1 MSVGEAT
8 GRSPAPRAK
17 IEEPR
22 TNSDGS
28 IAPSMPAPHTVAN
41 KLGATD
47 IIPDIVDCHPTF
59 VLRRLTMDSTY
70 SVTQA
75 QTNLP
80 RLIKEATKEGSIAIT
95 RHEET
100 VAYLISRGR
109 MDAIM
114 ETLELLGDPEAA
126 KALRDY
132 EEGKTRFLPLAALDG
147 DKG

>member
-1 MSVGEAT
+1 
-8 GRSPAPRAK
+8 
-17 IEEPR
+17 
-22 TNSDGS
+22 
-28 IAPSMPAPHTVAN
+28 
-41 KLGATD
+41 
-47 IIPDIVDCHPTF
+47 
-59 VLRRLTMDSTY
+59 MDSTY

-80 RLIKEATKEGSIAIT
+80 RLIKEAADEGSIAIT

-114 ETLELLGDPEAA
+114 ETLDLLGNPAA
-126 KALRDY
+126 MKAVRDY
-132 EEGKTRFLPLAALDG
+132 EAGKTKFVPLSALNG

>member
-1 MSVGEAT
+1 
-8 GRSPAPRAK
+8 
-17 IEEPR
+17 
-22 TNSDGS
+22 
-28 IAPSMPAPHTVAN
+28 
-41 KLGATD
+41 
-47 IIPDIVDCHPTF
+47 
-59 VLRRLTMDSTY
+59 MDSTY

-80 RLIKEATKEGSIAIT
+80 RLIKEAAAEGSIAIT

-114 ETLELLGDPEAA
+114 ETLELLANPSTM

-132 EEGKTRFLPLAALDG
+132 EQGKTRFLPLAGLNR

>member
-1 MSVGEAT
+1 M
-8 GRSPAPRAK
+8 
-17 IEEPR
+17 
-22 TNSDGS
+22 
-28 IAPSMPAPHTVAN
+28 
-41 KLGATD
+41 
-47 IIPDIVDCHPTF
+47 TF
-59 VLRRLTMDSTY
+59 MLCRFVMDSTY

-80 RLIKEATKEGSIAIT
+80 RLIKEAAAEGSIAIT

-114 ETLELLGDPEAA
+114 ETLELLGNAA
-126 KALRDY
+126 TMKALRNY
-132 EEGKTRFLPLAALDG
+132 EEGKTRFLPLTALNG